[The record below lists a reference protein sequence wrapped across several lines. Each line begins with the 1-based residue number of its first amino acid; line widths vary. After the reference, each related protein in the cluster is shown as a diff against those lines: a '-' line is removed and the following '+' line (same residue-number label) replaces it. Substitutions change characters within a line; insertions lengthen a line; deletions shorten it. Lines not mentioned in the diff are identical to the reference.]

1 MKEKKI
7 SKLILNKDGRFS
19 IEGTEIYYN
28 SGNSIR
34 FCINEYF
41 MEFIE
46 GVVKYSL
53 YYKNGYYV
61 EYKVKIKGTNDDIF
75 IMSSG
80 SLVEYEID

>member
-7 SKLILNKDGRFS
+7 SKLILNEDRFN
-19 IEGTEIYYN
+19 IEGTEIYYDC
-28 SGNSIR
+28 GDSIR

-46 GVVKYSL
+46 GVVRYSV

-61 EYKVKIKGTNDDIF
+61 EYKIKINGTNDIF

>member
-19 IEGTEIYYN
+19 IEGTEIYYKY
-28 SGNSIR
+28 GDSIR

-46 GVVKYSL
+46 GVVKYSA
-53 YYKNGYYV
+53 YYKHGYYV
-61 EYKVKIKGTNDDIF
+61 EYKVKVNENNDIF
-75 IMSSG
+75 IMSYG